1 MRKII
6 MLLSLFLVLIIPL
19 ATATLVGTTGSLK
32 IISLRYEPYPVE
44 PGSYFTMWIK
54 LENSGVAK
62 ADDVSFE
69 LLPDFPFSMDE
80 DSLKSIGK
88 LDIGDEIVLEYKI
101 RVDKDA
107 VVGKNELKS
116 IYCIQKGLCVRHK
129 FNISVQARDAILA
142 IADVIA
148 VPSEIAPGEE
158 ALVKIKLN
166 NIAESLMKDIRVK
179 LDLYEK
185 LTTAASVTFNELP
198 FTPIGSTNEIALDKL
213 DKGGEEEVVFRL
225 IADPDA
231 EPDVY
236 KVPVIITYADE
247 VGKNYTRNYIT
258 ALIINDEPNIYATIE
273 ETTIGKGGGSGI
285 VDIKFINKGLSD
297 VKFLDVELKESD
309 DYDLLSSKME
319 YIGNLDSDDY
329 ETAEFKL
336 SVKKTK
342 EEVVNLLLNI
352 KYRDAINNEY
362 EEDIEVPLYL
372 YASSGNGKSR
382 FGIGQ
387 VIFILIIVAVGI
399 LFYWRWKKKKR
410 KK

>member
-1 MRKII
+1 MKKAILLSI
-6 MLLSLFLVLIIPL
+6 FLLMLLTPLVS
-19 ATATLVGTTGSLK
+19 ATLVGTTGSLR

-62 ADDVSFE
+62 AENVSLE

-80 DSLKSIGK
+80 DTLNVIGK

-107 VVGKNELKS
+107 VVGKNYLKS
-116 IYCIQKGLCVRHK
+116 RYCIRKNLCITHD
-129 FNISVQARDAILA
+129 FNITVQARDAIIA

-158 ALVKIKLN
+158 ALVIVKLTN
-166 NIAESLMKDIRVK
+166 LAESLMKDIRVK
-179 LDLYEK
+179 LDLYER
-185 LTTAASVTFNELP
+185 LTTAASISFNEMP
-198 FTPIGSTNEIALDKL
+198 FTPIGSTNEIALEKL
-213 DKGGEEEVVFRL
+213 DKGKTESVVFRL

-236 KVPVIITYADE
+236 KVPIIITYADE

-258 ALIINDEPNIYATIE
+258 ALIINDEPNIYATVD

-297 VKFLDVELKESD
+297 VKFLDVELIETD
-309 DYDLLSSKME
+309 DYDLQASKIE

-336 SVKKTK
+336 TVKKTK
-342 EEVVNLLLNI
+342 EESVNLLINI

-362 EEDIEVPLYL
+362 EEDMIVPLYL
-372 YASSGNGKSR
+372 QSVTSNGQSR

-387 VIFILIIVAVGI
+387 VIFILVIVAVGI
-399 LFYWRWKKKKR
+399 FFFIRWRKKR
-410 KK
+410 KKK